1 MAFVND
7 LLRDDEIREYRIS
20 EYQIIE
26 PGAGTID
33 REKNLKLFYTGHP
46 HEDMVKSFFLFVWD
60 EKMIRVTMNKILGEA
75 CVIWRLNAISIPREC
90 GLSKEEVLEELR
102 NALRVYGFS
111 GYSIVKYDD
120 VEVKIE
126 F

>member
-7 LLRDDEIREYRIS
+7 LLKDDEIREYKIS
-20 EYQIIE
+20 DYNIIE

-46 HEDMVKSFFLFVWD
+46 HEDMVQNHFAFIWNETL
-60 EKMIRVTMNKILGEA
+60 IRATMAKILTENS
-75 CVIWRLNAISIPREC
+75 VIWKLKAIDIPRES
-90 GLSKEEVLEELR
+90 GLDRNEVLQELR
-102 NALRVYGFS
+102 NAMKAYGLK
-111 GYSIVKYDD
+111 GYSIVPYDD
-120 VEVKIE
+120 VEVEID

>member
-7 LLRDDEIREYRIS
+7 LLEDDEIREYDVS
-20 EYQIIE
+20 EYKVFK

-46 HEDMVKSFFLFVWD
+46 HEDMVQRFFLFVWD
-60 EKMIRVTMNKILGEA
+60 EKKIRVTMSRILGDD

-90 GLSKEEVLEELR
+90 GLGKEDVLEELR
-102 NALRVYGFS
+102 NAFRVYGLS
-111 GYSIVKYDD
+111 GYSIVKYDPVK
-120 VEVKIE
+120 VEIE